1 MCKGENIGVQPIKK
15 TLYCITIHLHIYAWV
30 VPGRKMHTLT
40 GLTACGGEWEAASC
54 STLSPV
60 SGQWLPW
67 AGQLAPRY
75 HHVSWASPIGTVLL
89 GGWYLDPAPSPLRN
103 AVLLSGNTTTEL
115 FRLQYNTV

>member
-1 MCKGENIGVQPIKK
+1 MCKRENTGILPIKNFV
-15 TLYCITIHLHIYAWV
+15 LYYTIHLHIYAWV
-30 VPGRKMHTLT
+30 SGRKMHTLT

-89 GGWYLDPAPSPLRN
+89 GGWYLHPAPSPLRN